1 MKETVVLKTDLKGLK
16 LLGRG
21 KVRDIYKV
29 DDKLLLVAS
38 DRLSAFDVVM
48 PDGPAIAGGVRGSR
62 LPLRVGLGRVQGEGR
77 GLWHL
82 PTEGDARVGSA
93 SRADFH
99 AGNQG
104 GAGTA

>member
-48 PDGPAIAGGVRGSR
+48 PDG
-62 LPLRVGLGRVQGEGR
+62 
-77 GLWHL
+77 
-82 PTEGDARVGSA
+82 
-93 SRADFH
+93 
-99 AGNQG
+99 
-104 GAGTA
+104 